1 MKKVDVVKSFLRF
14 YIKHMLFCIQQ
25 SVRYARYQQFRVS
38 YARYQQFRVSYAR
51 YQQFR
56 VYKF

>member
-1 MKKVDVVKSFLRF
+1 MKKVDIVKSFWRF

-38 YARYQQFRVSYAR
+38 YARYQQFRV
-51 YQQFR
+51 
-56 VYKF
+56 YKLDLLQLEDWS